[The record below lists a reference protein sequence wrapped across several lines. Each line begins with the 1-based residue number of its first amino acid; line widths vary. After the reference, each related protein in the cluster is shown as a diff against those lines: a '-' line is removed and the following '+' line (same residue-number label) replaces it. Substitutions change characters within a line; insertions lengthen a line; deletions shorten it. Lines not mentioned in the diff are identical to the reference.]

1 MNSRRAAATGGK
13 WRTSTPPRPETFHFT
28 SRRRAGYSSVLRC
41 RCRASRS
48 RPWPAAPRTC
58 TRGWNRSRR
67 TNSPRSPRSSA
78 LARSST
84 MLHPDL
90 AAAAAPY
97 CGPRPVG
104 RPRRADNPA
113 ANSICTAARC
123 SRKGIGS
130 TTHFAL
136 RFRTCSMRC
145 ATTAAATPHHY
156 STTWSSAPWSSVHRS
171 SSGGAPRQARLSCAT
186 ATAGAKAALRAA
198 PAVGRLRGHAQRAR
212 RRRRRRRHRAA
223 RIARTARHGARQSR
237 R

>member
-13 WRTSTPPRPETFHFT
+13 WRTSTQPRVETFHFT

-130 TTHFAL
+130 TTRFAL
-136 RFRTCSMRC
+136 RFRTCSTRC
-145 ATTAAATPHHY
+145 ATTAAAAPHHY
-156 STTWSSAPWSSVHRS
+156 TTWSSAPRSSVHRS
-171 SSGGAPRQARLSCAT
+171 SSGGAPRQARLSCVT
-186 ATAGAKAALRAA
+186 ATA
-198 PAVGRLRGHAQRAR
+198 PAVDRLRGHAQRAR

-223 RIARTARHGARQSR
+223 RIARTARHRARQSR